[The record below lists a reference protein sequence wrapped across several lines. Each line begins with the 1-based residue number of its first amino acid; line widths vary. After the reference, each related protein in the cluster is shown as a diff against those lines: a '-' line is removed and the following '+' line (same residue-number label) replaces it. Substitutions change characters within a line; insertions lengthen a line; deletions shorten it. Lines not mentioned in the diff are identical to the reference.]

1 MYNMWVIRKIV
12 SIVWRRFGIKDIPY
26 TDAWFVFVVR
36 KWRKYWREAGYQVEK
51 LVRQLNYVGGNGVAV
66 GEDPN
71 SEMPAQE

>member
-36 KWRKYWREAGYQVEK
+36 KWRKYWREGGYQV
-51 LVRQLNYVGGNGVAV
+51 
-66 GEDPN
+66 
-71 SEMPAQE
+71 